1 MVGPSPLL
9 VFQKNEIWEPLM
21 HDRDRPRW
29 LGIENSNQCLVIY
42 RGGVDPVAGSGCGLG
57 WLACYGI
64 RRVILRV

>member
-1 MVGPSPLL
+1 
-9 VFQKNEIWEPLM
+9 M

-64 RRVILRV
+64 RRVNLEGLTQLTRRVTVEILHLLSFV